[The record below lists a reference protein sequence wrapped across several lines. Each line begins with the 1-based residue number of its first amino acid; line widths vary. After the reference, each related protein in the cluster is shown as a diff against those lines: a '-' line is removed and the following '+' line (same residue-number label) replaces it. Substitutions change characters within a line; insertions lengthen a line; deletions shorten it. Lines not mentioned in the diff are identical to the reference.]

1 MNPLPNDINNDRNNG
16 TNNDSRN
23 KLKKL
28 LLAPL
33 IYTAAILLLLEEWLW
48 NTTKRLLA
56 LLPEVAFIVR
66 LEQWIG
72 SLSPYAALAIF
83 VLPTLLLLPVK
94 ILALVSIA
102 HGHPT
107 LGLLIVLAAKVLGTA
122 LVARLY
128 GLTKNTLLSL
138 AWFVRWHDAVL
149 AFKDRM
155 IAQLRATRAWQQ
167 ITALLTILKQHR
179 QELWAAL
186 KARSANGRLGRLI
199 RKFAARQRDRWRQ

>member
-1 MNPLPNDINNDRNNG
+1 MPNDTSPNNE
-16 TNNDSRN
+16 SRN

-28 LLAPL
+28 LLAPF
-33 IYTAAILLLLEEWLW
+33 IYTAAILLVLEEWLW
-48 NTTKRLLA
+48 NATKRLLA
-56 LLPEVAFIVR
+56 RLPQIAFIVR
-66 LEQWIG
+66 LEQWIA

-83 VLPTLLLLPVK
+83 VLPTVLLLPVK
-94 ILALVSIA
+94 ILALLSIT

-107 LGLLIVLAAKVLGTA
+107 LGLIIVLSAKVLGTA

-128 GLTKNTLLSL
+128 GLTKNALLSL

-167 ITALLTILKQHR
+167 VTAVLATIR
-179 QELWAAL
+179 QRSRDWWAAF

>member
-1 MNPLPNDINNDRNNG
+1 MKPLPNDTSPG
-16 TNNDSRN
+16 HESRN

-33 IYTAAILLLLEEWLW
+33 IYTAAILLVLEEWLW

-56 LLPEVAFIVR
+56 CLPQVAIIVR

-83 VLPTLLLLPVK
+83 ALPTILLLPVK
-94 ILALVSIA
+94 ILALLSIA

-107 LGLLIVLAAKVLGTA
+107 LGLLIVLSAKVAGTT

-128 GLTKNTLLSL
+128 GLTKNALLSL
-138 AWFVRWHDAVL
+138 AWFARWQNAVL

-155 IAQLRATRAWQQ
+155 IAQLRATAAWQQ
-167 ITALLTILKQHR
+167 ITAVLATFQQR
-179 QELWAAL
+179 RREWWTTF
-186 KARSANGRLGRLI
+186 KARHANGRLGRVI